1 MQRKCGNPI
10 DDGSTYFHVESS
22 ADPNYDSEEETGFEF
37 IPEVS
42 NFQASRSI
50 SLHPLGTRLTLSQ
63 FKSAIEPIIEEYFVS
78 TDLSEFFRCISEL
91 DEPGYAHEVVKRSV
105 NMSLDRRDNERE
117 LVSKMISASYPD
129 IFSTSIISRGF
140 ERLLEISHEIEKDVP
155 SSTEMLAAFI
165 ARSVLDE
172 VLAPSF
178 LNDPIICDLGGKVVD
193 LTKRML
199 SREHIGAR
207 IERVWGPGDGRPV
220 DDLKIAVDQLL
231 LEYVTSRELI
241 EASRCIKDLNA
252 PHFHHEIVKRAI
264 VIALDK
270 SEENQ

>member
-1 MQRKCGNPI
+1 M
-10 DDGSTYFHVESS
+10 
-22 ADPNYDSEEETGFEF
+22 
-37 IPEVS
+37 
-42 NFQASRSI
+42 
-50 SLHPLGTRLTLSQ
+50 
-63 FKSAIEPIIEEYFVS
+63 
-78 TDLSEFFRCISEL
+78 
-91 DEPGYAHEVVKRSV
+91 KRSV

-270 SEENQ
+270 SEENQVAISELFIHLSERDLISLPQFETGFLKTYSIMNDLILDTPNALTIVSKFVDEAIENNILTPDFWCNIDDQ